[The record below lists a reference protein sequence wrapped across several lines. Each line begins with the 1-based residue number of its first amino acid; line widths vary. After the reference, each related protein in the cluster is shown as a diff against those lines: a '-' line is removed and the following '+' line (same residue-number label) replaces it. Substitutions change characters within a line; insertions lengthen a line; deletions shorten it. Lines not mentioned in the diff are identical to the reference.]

1 MSPGYP
7 NRTAALN
14 SSISYNMFF
23 GGEPTLSY
31 TTMTLHSSPGLLSGA
46 ILQMKS
52 GKWTFVAF
60 SADINDPVS
69 LMPKGDNLTYMYD
82 TRNST
87 TQRHAAFL
95 FSFKGRYTALTN
107 TRNLGVIL
115 DRKSAFYHLK
125 RIQSVKADIPKFM
138 LETPV
143 HAVHGLITSP
153 VDFFYYL
160 FSKLLNNSLNK
171 LQTVQNTYARFLN
184 STKQRNSDKEEGQ
197 NLHWLFVNR

>member
-7 NRTAALN
+7 NRTVALN
-14 SSISYNMFF
+14 SSIIYNNMFF

-107 TRNLGVIL
+107 TRDLGNKFHSKLSLHFHTSHV
-115 DRKSAFYHLK
+115 RNSAFYHLK
-125 RIQSVKADIPKFM
+125 RIQSVFK
-138 LETPV
+138 
-143 HAVHGLITSP
+143 
-153 VDFFYYL
+153 
-160 FSKLLNNSLNK
+160 SLC
-171 LQTVQNTYARFLN
+171 
-184 STKQRNSDKEEGQ
+184 
-197 NLHWLFVNR
+197 